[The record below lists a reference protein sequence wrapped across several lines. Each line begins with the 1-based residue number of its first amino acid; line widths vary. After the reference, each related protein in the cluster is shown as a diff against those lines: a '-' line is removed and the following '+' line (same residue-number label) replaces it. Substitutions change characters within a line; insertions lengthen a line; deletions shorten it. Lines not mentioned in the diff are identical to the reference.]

1 VTIRVCVETGARRV
15 FASALDWPGW
25 CRPGRSEQQALE
37 TLAAYAG
44 RYAEV
49 LRGAG
54 LQFERGKVEFV
65 VVERALGNVTTDM
78 GAPAVVAPSETEPL
92 DAADAARISS
102 VVASCWPFL
111 DRVARQ
117 APALLGKGP
126 RCGGRDRDEIVDQV
140 AAAELSYARKLG
152 IRLGYDLPATRA
164 AIVEVLA
171 APSDGGPVDAKGWPP
186 RYAARRIAWHVLDH
200 AWEIEDKS

>member
-1 VTIRVCVETGARRV
+1 MAIRVCVESGARRV

-37 TLAAYAG
+37 TLAAYTG

-49 LRGAG
+49 LSGAG
-54 LQFERGKVEFV
+54 LRFEVGSAEFD
-65 VVERALGNVTTDM
+65 VVERAPGNVTTDV
-78 GAPAVVAPSETEPL
+78 GAPAVVAAAETEPL
-92 DAADAARISS
+92 DSAGAARISS
-102 VVASCWPFL
+102 VVAGCWPFL
-111 DRVARQ
+111 DRVVRQ
-117 APALLGKGP
+117 APALLRKGP
-126 RCGGRDRDEIVDQV
+126 RGGGRDRDEIVDHV
-140 AAAELSYARKLG
+140 AAAELAYARKLG
-152 IRLGYDLPATRA
+152 IRLGSDLPATRA